1 MGEVVQE
8 LKVLLLLLSRTVMVV
23 LVQREVAAF
32 VGGLAWLGMKSHA
45 AHMLAPRT
53 WLAEDLSALGA
64 RRLSGADQGAHQ

>member
-1 MGEVVQE
+1 VVQE
-8 LKVLLLLLSRTVMVV
+8 LKVLLLLLLRIVMVV
-23 LVQREVAAF
+23 PMQREVAAF

-45 AHMLAPRT
+45 AHMLVPRT